1 MKPGNRNKAK
11 GDPKKGTVKGA
22 IQFAVNPKKAV
33 VKEVVKKMKKST
45 GGIARK
51 KAMDGGMQ
59 KDGNA
64 AARREPM
71 QYGGMGKK
79 KMMGGGMSRTMLKDG
94 GMPKAMPN

>member
-1 MKPGNRNKAK
+1 MKS
-11 GDPKKGTVKGA
+11 KKTV
-22 IQFAVNPKKAV
+22 
-33 VKEVVKKMKKST
+33 MK
-45 GGIARK
+45 
-51 KAMDGGMQ
+51 

-71 QYGGMGKK
+71 QYGGMAKK